1 MADKEIVIDVVSK
14 YTDHASQ
21 GLNQT
26 GKDAEKVEKELNNLE
41 RKDHVFILMQ
51 TIKQSLRL
59 TEHEKKEKGLERN
72 DGLQRLELM
81 TKQLLKFVELH
92 RLD

>member
-26 GKDAEKVEKELNNLE
+26 GKDAEKVRKELDDLGKKKPRIHVDVDDKANPKLDRTRKESE
-41 RKDHVFILMQ
+41 RLGKERPKIQVGADDKATPKIQ
-51 TIKQSLRL
+51 TRISIK
-59 TEHEKKEKGLERN
+59 
-72 DGLQRLELM
+72 
-81 TKQLLKFVELH
+81 
-92 RLD
+92 

>member
-1 MADKEIVIDVVSK
+1 MSGKGFDTRK
-14 YTDHASQ
+14 
-21 GLNQT
+21 LMT
-26 GKDAEKVEKELNNLE
+26 GKDG
-41 RKDHVFILMQ
+41 
-51 TIKQSLRL
+51 
-59 TEHEKKEKGLERN
+59 KGLERN

>member
-26 GKDAEKVEKELNNLE
+26 GKDAEKVEKELNNLGKK
-41 RKDHVFILMQ
+41 RPRIHIDADDKAKPKI
-51 TIKQSLRL
+51 
-59 TEHEKKEKGLERN
+59 EKKEKGLERN

>member
-26 GKDAEKVEKELNNLE
+26 GKDAEKVEKELNNLG
-41 RKDHVFILMQ
+41 KL
-51 TIKQSLRL
+51 SLIHISEPTR
-59 TEHEKKEKGLERN
+59 H
-72 DGLQRLELM
+72 
-81 TKQLLKFVELH
+81 
-92 RLD
+92 

>member
-26 GKDAEKVEKELNNLE
+26 GKDAEKVSCLLYTSDAADEL
-41 RKDHVFILMQ
+41 
-51 TIKQSLRL
+51 
-59 TEHEKKEKGLERN
+59 
-72 DGLQRLELM
+72 
-81 TKQLLKFVELH
+81 
-92 RLD
+92 

>member
-26 GKDAEKVEKELNNLE
+26 GKMLRKLKRNSIILE

-59 TEHEKKEKGLERN
+59 TEHEKKEKAWKETM
-72 DGLQRLELM
+72 DS
-81 TKQLLKFVELH
+81 K
-92 RLD
+92 D